1 MTLWPQPLERQ
12 LIRWENW
19 FGALGIAILV
29 AVGVLICID
38 VGLRYIFNYPI
49 VGGIEIIEHALVY
62 ITFLGASWA
71 VPRGAH
77 IDIDVAVQAM
87 PSFWQKVCA
96 LLSNLISLGV
106 ACVLT
111 VFGTVTTWTAFS
123 RAAFKPTTLEIP
135 TWIVLIIIPIG
146 CALLALRFLRESI
159 MCIEAL
165 ATGEVAG
172 DIGVHHAEPLHGVF
186 SYGIS
191 ILSEHRGKGFASD
204 AIILLLRYCFLELRM
219 HKANAG
225 VWAYNEASL
234 AMHRKLGF
242 VEEGRLRDNI
252 FSNGAHHDEYRFGM
266 TDAEF
271 FARYGRGEITK
282 MSATE

>member
-1 MTLWPQPLERQ
+1 M
-12 LIRWENW
+12 
-19 FGALGIAILV
+19 
-29 AVGVLICID
+29 
-38 VGLRYIFNYPI
+38 
-49 VGGIEIIEHALVY
+49 
-62 ITFLGASWA
+62 
-71 VPRGAH
+71 
-77 IDIDVAVQAM
+77 
-87 PSFWQKVCA
+87 
-96 LLSNLISLGV
+96 
-106 ACVLT
+106 
-111 VFGTVTTWTAFS
+111 
-123 RAAFKPTTLEIP
+123 
-135 TWIVLIIIPIG
+135 
-146 CALLALRFLRESI
+146 
-159 MCIEAL
+159 
-165 ATGEVAG
+165 
-172 DIGVHHAEPLHGVF
+172 F

-191 ILSEHRGKGFASD
+191 VLPEHRAKGYATE
-204 AIILLLRYCFLELRM
+204 AIVLLLRYCFLELRM